1 MLKVDL
7 HTHSQMSPD
16 GSLRIADYQSM
27 LDRGFLDYIAVTDHN
42 TISLALKA
50 KEQLGDKIIVGEEI
64 SAREGEIVGLYL
76 SSTIPAGLSVAET
89 ADLIHKQGGLVYI
102 PHPFETVRKGLQL
115 DALEG
120 IASAVDIVEVH
131 NGRAIFQDKSMRAID
146 WAKLY
151 QLPGAASSDAH
162 GKHGWGKTYSIIE
175 EVPTKEK
182 LAELLYKAT
191 YQVGSPGMRG
201 VLYPKVNRMKKKLRI
216 KHA

>member
-7 HTHSQMSPD
+7 HTHSQLSPD

-42 TISLALKA
+42 TIAFALKA

-64 SAREGEIVGLYL
+64 TAREGEIVGLYL
-76 SSTIPAGLSVAET
+76 TATIPAGLSAAAT

-102 PHPFETVRKGLQL
+102 PHPFETVRRGLPL
-115 DALEG
+115 EALEG

-131 NGRAIFQDKSMRAID
+131 NGRSIFQDKSSRATD

-162 GKHGWGKTYSIIE
+162 GRHGWGKTYSVISE
-175 EVPTKEK
+175 TPTKDK
-182 LAELLYKAT
+182 LSELLYKAT
-191 YQVGSPGMRG
+191 YQVGSPGVRG

-216 KHA
+216 KHV